1 MDALVAVHGVPP
13 FNGDETV
20 GDTVAAGTGATEP
33 RPAPP
38 RSVDPGGISARPTND
53 VDAVGFGASVTFVV
67 AVVAQDLDALP
78 EMPPPSNDAPEDC
91 TPALLES
98 EQLVV
103 PRVGPTPDGAAAG
116 LVPGV
121 AISVDPNGIPAGWTV
136 ELDPKLSGDVA
147 PIPGDELPN
156 PFVCA
161 TAGPQLRT
169 AATTATA
176 HICPIGIRGRCTRR
190 SLLISARALTFPRLP
205 SFE

>member
-1 MDALVAVHGVPP
+1 MPP
-13 FNGDETV
+13 LDGDETI
-20 GDTVAAGTGATEP
+20 GDTVAAGTGATEL

-38 RSVDPGGISARPTND
+38 SSVDPRGIPTRPADD
-53 VDAVGFGASVTFVV
+53 VAALGFDVPAEFVV
-67 AVVAQDLDALP
+67 AVVTQELDALP

-103 PRVGPTPDGAAAG
+103 PRAGPTPDGAAAG
-116 LVPGV
+116 LMPGV

-161 TAGPQLRT
+161 TAGP
-169 AATTATA
+169 
-176 HICPIGIRGRCTRR
+176 
-190 SLLISARALTFPRLP
+190 
-205 SFE
+205 

>member
-1 MDALVAVHGVPP
+1 MHGMPP
-13 FNGDETV
+13 LDGDETI
-20 GDTVAAGTGATEP
+20 GDTVAVDTGATEL

-38 RSVDPGGISARPTND
+38 SSVDPGGIPARPTND
-53 VDAVGFGASVTFVV
+53 VDAVGFGASVAFVV
-67 AVVAQDLDALP
+67 AQELDALP

-103 PRVGPTPDGAAAG
+103 PRAGPTPDGAAAG
-116 LVPGV
+116 LMPGV

-161 TAGPQLRT
+161 TAGP
-169 AATTATA
+169 
-176 HICPIGIRGRCTRR
+176 
-190 SLLISARALTFPRLP
+190 
-205 SFE
+205 